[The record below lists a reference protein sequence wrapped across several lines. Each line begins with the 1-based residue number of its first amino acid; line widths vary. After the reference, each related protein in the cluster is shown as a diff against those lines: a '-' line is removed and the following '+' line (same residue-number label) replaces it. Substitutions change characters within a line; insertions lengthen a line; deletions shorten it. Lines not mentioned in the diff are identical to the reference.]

1 MKTVL
6 APAVALMNR
15 LRYPYKFALIGVL
28 AMIAV
33 AYLLIALSFNLRA
46 GVNLAQRELAGV
58 RVIKPLL
65 GFVQLAQQHRGL
77 AAGVLG
83 GEPTWEPRVAEKAKE
98 VEAAIKAV
106 DGAMAGDGT
115 VFGVAEP
122 WQAIKSK
129 WAELAREWPELTGP
143 ASFLAH
149 TELIGEALALV
160 SQVGD
165 ASGLV
170 VDPALDSFYVVD
182 VAASRL
188 PETLEY
194 LARVRGSG
202 TGILARKSATEDE
215 RFDYGGRVA
224 VLEKMMARLQENL
237 TRASKY
243 NGGIK
248 AQLDQ
253 FLEKFAGGS
262 GEVLQIVQ
270 REIVTGR
277 PLTEAGVFF
286 AKATDA
292 VDIGYGQLNTVLL
305 PTAENLITER
315 MRRLEAQ
322 FYVSVGIALL
332 AALVVAYLLAA
343 SYVAIT
349 GTIREL
355 TTGTD
360 RLASGDLTAR
370 IETRARDELRLVA
383 ERFNAMA
390 ASFAELIRSIQA
402 SAAKVSASSAA
413 LARSAGH
420 VSDSSE
426 QQSQAASNMA
436 AAIQQMTVSIE
447 EISKNAEIAQE
458 VSERSGRLSADGGGV
473 VQETVREINGIA
485 TDVSASARIIE
496 RLGEQSDQITVIV
509 KVIKDIAEQTN
520 LLALN
525 AAIEAARA
533 GESGRGF
540 AVVADEVRKLAER
553 TGNSTQ
559 EIAAMV
565 AAIQKDTVE
574 AVAAMHSGVGRV
586 SGGVELAHRAGQSMQ
601 RIQEGAGQV
610 VHTIHEISL
619 ALKEQGVAS
628 TDIARNVE
636 RIARMAEENS
646 AAAASAARTAQEMEH
661 LAAELN
667 SAVTRFSVA

>member
-1 MKTVL
+1 MKTIL

-28 AMIAV
+28 ALIAV
-33 AYLLIALSFNLRA
+33 AYLLITLSINLRA
-46 GVNLAQRELAGV
+46 GVNLAQGELAGV
-58 RVIKPLL
+58 RVVKPLL
-65 GFVQLAQQHRGL
+65 GFVQQAQQHRGL

-83 GEPTWEPRVAEKAKE
+83 GEPTWEPKVAEKAKE
-98 VEAAIKAV
+98 VEAAIRAV
-106 DGAMAGDGT
+106 DTAMAADGRA
-115 VFGVAEP
+115 FGVAEH
-122 WQAIKSK
+122 WQTIKGK
-129 WAELAREWPELTGP
+129 WTELAKEWPELTGP

-149 TELIGEALALV
+149 TELIGEVLALV
-160 SQVGD
+160 SKVGD
-165 ASGLV
+165 ASSLV

-182 VAASRL
+182 VAVSRL

-202 TGILARKSATEDE
+202 TGILARKSATDDE

-237 TRASKY
+237 TRAGKY
-243 NGGIK
+243 NADIK
-248 AQLDQ
+248 AELDR
-253 FLEKFAGGS
+253 FLEKFTGAS
-262 GEVLQIVQ
+262 GDVLQIVQ

-277 PLTEAGVFF
+277 PVSEAGVFF

-292 VDIGYGQLNTVLL
+292 IDIGYGQLGTVLL
-305 PTAENLITER
+305 PTAENLIAER

-332 AALVVAYLLAA
+332 AALAVAYLLAA

-355 TTGTD
+355 TAGTD
-360 RLASGDLTAR
+360 RLASGDLAAR
-370 IETRARDELRLVA
+370 IETEARDELRLVA

-390 ASFAELIRSIQA
+390 ASFSELIRSIQA
-402 SAAKVSASSAA
+402 SAAKVSTSSAA
-413 LARSAGH
+413 LARSAAQ
-420 VSDSSE
+420 VSGGSE
-426 QQSQAASNMA
+426 QQSEAASNMA
-436 AAIQQMTVSIE
+436 AAIQQMTVSID
-447 EISKNAEIAQE
+447 EISKNAETAQE
-458 VSERSGRLSADGGGV
+458 VSERSGKLSAEGGNV

-485 TDVSASARIIE
+485 ADVSASARIIE
-496 RLGEQSDQITVIV
+496 RLGEQSDQITAIV
-509 KVIKDIAEQTN
+509 KVIKDIADQTN

-565 AAIQKDTVE
+565 AAIQKGTAE
-574 AVAAMHSGVGRV
+574 AVAAMHSGAGRV
-586 SGGVELAHRAGQSMQ
+586 SGGVELAHRAGESME
-601 RIQEGAGQV
+601 RIKEGASQV
-610 VHTIHEISL
+610 VHTINEISL

-646 AAAASAARTAQEMEH
+646 AAASAAAHTAQEMEH

-667 SAVTRFSVA
+667 SAMTRFRVA